1 MKRRSLRE
9 CLPMLPC
16 PVWPLAGQSRLGQ
29 NMGAGSML
37 FLLALIWHLPRVG
50 LAPRFCYKSAS
61 PRFSAELPIGRFLK
75 IILEFHGQGRYFL
88 VTAMD
93 MELKEKRRYG
103 KKITGRS

>member
-16 PVWPLAGQSRLGQ
+16 PVWPLAGQSRWGQ

-50 LAPRFCYKSAS
+50 RDPRFCYKSAS
-61 PRFSAELPIGRFLK
+61 PRFSAELPPL
-75 IILEFHGQGRYFL
+75 L
-88 VTAMD
+88 VFCLIHVSAQVVREEQRCSLFCHLSSPFD
-93 MELKEKRRYG
+93 LDC
-103 KKITGRS
+103 